1 MLQHEFEQTQTPFK
15 RKVNPHR
22 LLTPRLLVG
31 LRCVFV
37 NYMNSIRLSIFL
49 GLSFLLGFT
58 FFLGSCRSVAEYRG
72 TRAPGFASPYRVAAV
87 EKSWMAR
94 HKYDHDRRLLIPVH
108 KGTRWGAVQEY
119 KEDGSIVFRDWWVR
133 NVKVEDLEANPETD
147 VVKAEKPEPAS
158 LPGENSFVPAP
169 TIEPSIEPFLPNPSV
184 SIAPEPAP
192 FSPEPFPVTDASPEI
207 APFEIPPTGAEAGG
221 MGAPSPF
228 TPLPGAVQS
237 APLPGTAMPPAAP
250 FPGGGDP
257 AAFPNPGPGA
267 PPGLGLPVM
276 EQPLVPPID
285 PGVGPPMVPGGGNAP
300 MPANPFAPAPGGL
313 DPAPGNPPAMEN
325 PFPPPPGGP
334 VPDGGPL
341 APDPAAPAPIEA
353 NPFAPAPGG
362 PAPGGG
368 DAPMPANPF
377 APAPSSPAPTP
388 VPGGEAPLPVDPFGP
403 AVKP

>member
-1 MLQHEFEQTQTPFK
+1 MRF
-15 RKVNPHR
+15 
-22 LLTPRLLVG
+22 
-31 LRCVFV
+31 CY
-37 NYMNSIRLSIFL
+37 YMNSIRLSLFL
-49 GLSFLLGFT
+49 GLSCLLSFT

-72 TRAPGFASPYRVAAV
+72 ARAPGFASPYRVAAV

-158 LPGENSFVPAP
+158 LPGGNSFVPASAFPAP
-169 TIEPSIEPFLPNPSV
+169 TFEPSSEPFSPNPVIS
-184 SIAPEPAP
+184 SAPEPAP
-192 FSPEPFPVTDASPEI
+192 FSPEPFPVVDESPEI
-207 APFEIPPTGAEAGG
+207 APFALPPAGTEAGG
-221 MGAPSPF
+221 MATPSPF
-228 TPLPGAVQS
+228 TPLPGAVPS
-237 APLPGTAMPPAAP
+237 APLPGTAMPAAVP
-250 FPGGGDP
+250 FPGGGPGP
-257 AAFPNPGPGA
+257 AAFPNPDPGT

-276 EQPLVPPID
+276 EQPLVPPLD
-285 PGVGPPMVPGGGNAP
+285 PGGGPPMAPGGGNAP
-300 MPANPFAPAPGGL
+300 MPANPFAPTPGGP

-334 VPDGGPL
+334 APGGDPL
-341 APDPAAPAPIEA
+341 APDPVAPIEA

-377 APAPSSPAPTP
+377 APAPMP
-388 VPGGEAPLPVDPFGP
+388 VPGGEAPMPADPFGP

>member
-1 MLQHEFEQTQTPFK
+1 MRF
-15 RKVNPHR
+15 
-22 LLTPRLLVG
+22 
-31 LRCVFV
+31 C
-37 NYMNSIRLSIFL
+37 NYMNSIRLSLLL
-49 GLSFLLGFT
+49 GLSCLLSFT

-72 TRAPGFASPYRVAAV
+72 TRAPSFASPYRVAAV

-158 LPGENSFVPAP
+158 LPGGNSFVPASAFPAP
-169 TIEPSIEPFLPNPSV
+169 TFEPSSEPFSPNPVIS
-184 SIAPEPAP
+184 SAPEPAPFPSEPAP
-192 FSPEPFPVTDASPEI
+192 FSPEPFPVVDGTPEI
-207 APFEIPPTGAEAGG
+207 APFALPPVGTGAGG
-221 MGAPSPF
+221 MATPSPF
-228 TPLPGAVQS
+228 TPLPGAVPS
-237 APLPGTAMPPAAP
+237 APLPGTAMPAATP
-250 FPGGGDP
+250 FPGGGP
-257 AAFPNPGPGA
+257 AAFPNPDPGA

-276 EQPLVPPID
+276 EQPLVPPLD
-285 PGVGPPMVPGGGNAP
+285 PGGGPPIVPGVVPGGGNAP
-300 MPANPFAPAPGGL
+300 MPANPFAPAPGGPA
-313 DPAPGNPPAMEN
+313 PAPGNPPAMEN
-325 PFPPPPGGP
+325 PFPPAPGGGVDAAPVDPLAPVPGGP
-334 VPDGGPL
+334 
-341 APDPAAPAPIEA
+341 APAGPAPIEA

-377 APAPSSPAPTP
+377 APAPGGPAPIP
-388 VPGGEAPLPVDPFGP
+388 VPGGEAPLPADPFGP